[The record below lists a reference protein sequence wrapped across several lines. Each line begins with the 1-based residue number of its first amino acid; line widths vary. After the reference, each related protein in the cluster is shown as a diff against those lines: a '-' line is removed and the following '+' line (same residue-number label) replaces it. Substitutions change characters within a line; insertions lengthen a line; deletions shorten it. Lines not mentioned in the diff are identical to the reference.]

1 MNSNRLSQ
9 LFASG
14 KKDLLN
20 IYFTAGYPALHDTA
34 DIAEALASA
43 GADIIELG
51 MPYSDPLADGTT
63 IQQSSELAIAN
74 GMTMEL
80 LFEQVEEI
88 RRRTQIPLV
97 WMGYLNP
104 VMQYGEDR
112 FLQRCAASGIDG
124 LIIPDLPLHE
134 YEASFKAKAEA
145 LGLVFSFLITPQTPE
160 FRIREIARLSSGF
173 VYMVSSASITG
184 AKAGISASQVTYFE
198 RIEAMNLAQ
207 PKLTGFG
214 ISDKDSFQTAC
225 RYSQGAIIGSA
236 FIKALGEGGD
246 AAEVAGAFVRGI
258 RGYNM

>member
-34 DIAEALASA
+34 VIAEALASA

-88 RRRTQIPLV
+88 RRRTRIPLV

-134 YEASFKAKAEA
+134 YEASFKTKAEA

-160 FRIREIARLSSGF
+160 SRIREIARLSSGF

-184 AKAGISASQVTYFE
+184 AKAGISESQVAYFE
-198 RIEAMNLAQ
+198 RIEAMNLTQ
-207 PKLTGFG
+207 PKLIGFG

-225 RYSQGAIIGSA
+225 RYAHGAIIGSA

-246 AAEVAGAFVRGI
+246 VAEVAGAFVAGI
-258 RGYNM
+258 RG

>member
-34 DIAEALASA
+34 VIAEALASA

-63 IQQSSELAIAN
+63 IQQSSEEAIAN

-134 YEASFKAKAEA
+134 YEASFKSKAEA

-160 FRIREIARLSSGF
+160 SRIREIARLSSGF

-184 AKAGISASQVTYFE
+184 AKAGISASQVAYFE

-207 PKLTGFG
+207 PRLIGFG

-225 RYSQGAIIGSA
+225 RYAHGAIIGSA

-246 AAEVAGAFVRGI
+246 AAEVARGFVEGI
-258 RGYNM
+258 KTAAR

>member
-104 VMQYGEDR
+104 VMQYGEDQ

-134 YEASFKAKAEA
+134 YEATFKSKAEE

-160 FRIREIARLSSGF
+160 SRIREIARLSSGF

-184 AKAGISASQVTYFE
+184 AKAGISESQVAYFE

-207 PKLTGFG
+207 PRLIGFG

-225 RYSQGAIIGSA
+225 RYAHGAIIGSA
-236 FIKALGEGGD
+236 FIKALGEDGD
-246 AAEVAGAFVRGI
+246 AAEVARGFVAGVQ
-258 RGYNM
+258 G

>member
-20 IYFTAGYPALHDTA
+20 IYYTAGYPALHDTA

-63 IQQSSELAIAN
+63 IQQSSEEAIAN

-134 YEASFKAKAEA
+134 YEASFKTKAEA

-160 FRIREIARLSSGF
+160 SRIKEIERLSSGF

-184 AKAGISASQVTYFE
+184 AKAGISESQVAYFE

-207 PKLTGFG
+207 PKLIGFG

-225 RYSQGAIIGSA
+225 RYAHGAIIGSA
-236 FIKALGEGGD
+236 FIKALGEDGD
-246 AAEVAGAFVRGI
+246 VAEVAGAFVAGI
-258 RGYNM
+258 RG

>member
-34 DIAEALASA
+34 VIAEALASA

-63 IQQSSELAIAN
+63 IQQSSEEAIAN

-134 YEASFKAKAEA
+134 YEASFKSKAEA

-160 FRIREIARLSSGF
+160 SRIREIARLSSGF

-184 AKAGISASQVTYFE
+184 AKAGISASQVAYFE

-207 PKLTGFG
+207 PRLIGFG

-225 RYSQGAIIGSA
+225 RYAHGAIIGSA
-236 FIKALGEGGD
+236 FIKALGEGRD
-246 AAEVAGAFVRGI
+246 AAEVAGAFVASI
-258 RGYNM
+258 RG

>member
-34 DIAEALASA
+34 VIAEALASA

-63 IQQSSELAIAN
+63 IQQSSEQAIAN

-160 FRIREIARLSSGF
+160 SRIREIARLSSGF

-207 PKLTGFG
+207 PAVPATGRPRW
-214 ISDKDSFQTAC
+214 SDRPSRSC
-225 RYSQGAIIGSA
+225 RNRRLRCNASGPHC
-236 FIKALGEGGD
+236 
-246 AAEVAGAFVRGI
+246 
-258 RGYNM
+258 

>member
-1 MNSNRLSQ
+1 MNANRLIP

-20 IYFTAGYPALHDTA
+20 IYFTAGYPALHNTA
-34 DIAEALASA
+34 DIAQALAAA
-43 GADIIELG
+43 GADMIELG

-63 IQQSSELAIAN
+63 IQQSSEQAIAN

-112 FLQRCAASGIDG
+112 FLERCAETGIDG

-134 YEASFKAKAEA
+134 YESNFKIKAEA

-160 FRIREIARLSSGF
+160 SRIREIARLSSGF

-184 AKAGISASQVTYFE
+184 AKAGISESQIAYFE
-198 RIEAMNLAQ
+198 RIEAMNLPQ
-207 PKLTGFG
+207 PRLIGFG
-214 ISDKDSFQTAC
+214 ISDQSSFQTAC
-225 RYSQGAIIGSA
+225 RYAHGAIIGSA
-236 FIKALGEGGD
+236 FIKALSEGGD
-246 AAEVAGAFVRGI
+246 VAETAGAFVSGI
-258 RGYNM
+258 RKK

>member
-1 MNSNRLSQ
+1 MNTNRLSQ

-34 DIAEALASA
+34 VIAEALASA

-134 YEASFKAKAEA
+134 YEASFK
-145 LGLVFSFLITPQTPE
+145 SQ
-160 FRIREIARLSSGF
+160 SG
-173 VYMVSSASITG
+173 G
-184 AKAGISASQVTYFE
+184 A
-198 RIEAMNLAQ
+198 
-207 PKLTGFG
+207 GFG
-214 ISDKDSFQTAC
+214 VQLFDHPADARIPHPGDSATVFRFRLYGFQCVHHGRQSRHQCIAS
-225 RYSQGAIIGSA
+225 YL
-236 FIKALGEGGD
+236 F
-246 AAEVAGAFVRGI
+246 
-258 RGYNM
+258 

>member
-104 VMQYGEDR
+104 VMQYGEDQ

-134 YEASFKAKAEA
+134 YEASFKSKAEA

-160 FRIREIARLSSGF
+160 SRIREIARLSSGF

-184 AKAGISASQVTYFE
+184 AKAGISASQVAYFE
-198 RIEAMNLAQ
+198 RIEAMNLTQ
-207 PKLTGFG
+207 PKLIGFG

-225 RYSQGAIIGSA
+225 RYAHGAIIGSA
-236 FIKALGEGGD
+236 FIKALGEGGG
-246 AAEVAGAFVRGI
+246 AAEVAGAFGRGI
-258 RGYNM
+258 RG

>member
-1 MNSNRLSQ
+1 MNTNRLTQ
-9 LFASG
+9 LFASC

-20 IYFTAGYPALHDTA
+20 IYFTAGYPSLHDTA
-34 DIAEALASA
+34 DIAEALATA

-63 IQQSSELAIAN
+63 IQQSSEQAIAN

-80 LFEQVEEI
+80 LFGQVEEI
-88 RRRTQIPLV
+88 RRRTQVPLV

-112 FLQRCAASGIDG
+112 FLERCAQSGIDG

-134 YEASFKAKAEA
+134 YEAGFKSKAEA

-160 FRIREIARLSSGF
+160 ARIQEIGRLSSGF
-173 VYMVSSASITG
+173 IYMVSSASITG
-184 AKAGISASQVTYFE
+184 AKEGISESQVAYFE

-207 PKLTGFG
+207 PRLIGFG
-214 ISDKDSFQTAC
+214 ISDQGSFRTAC
-225 RYSQGAIIGSA
+225 RYAHGAIIGSA
-236 FIKALGEGGD
+236 FIKALGEGRN
-246 AAEVAGAFVRGI
+246 AAETAADFVSGI
-258 RGYNM
+258 RGI